1 MNKFLRFTTT
11 TALAGSLSL
20 LSVGS
25 ALADTASISNTGQN
39 STNIV
44 TNSSSNDVTVTNAN
58 TVTVDNT
65 NNQTATTG
73 DATVNANTNAGSA
86 TTGNATNNS
95 TTSTVVGLPSGGG
108 SSVGGLGGFGNGSG
122 AVTNVNGA
130 GGFGG
135 GSGTGNVLGASTVGG
150 RGGGSVAATLP
161 VTGPSTPIDVSGLR
175 SLYGSNSALP
185 AIVNQSNTLSGAF
198 LLMAA
203 ILSLLGALGSAV
215 YANRREQ
222 QL

>member
-39 STNIV
+39 STNVV
-44 TNSSSNDVTVTNAN
+44 TNSSSNNVTVTNAN
-58 TVTVDNT
+58 TVTVT
-65 NNQTATTG
+65 NSNDQTATSG
-73 DATVNANTNAGSA
+73 NATVDANTNAGSA
-86 TTGNATNNS
+86 TTGNATNNA
-95 TTSTVVGLPSGGG
+95 TTSTTVGLPSGGAG
-108 SSVGGLGGFGNGSG
+108 VGGLGGFGNGSG
-122 AVTNVNGA
+122 TVTTVTGA

-135 GSGTGNVLGASTVGG
+135 GSGSVLGASTVGG
-150 RGGGSVAATLP
+150 RGGGSGAATLP
-161 VTGPSTPIDVSGLR
+161 VTGPATPIDVSGLR
-175 SLYGSNSALP
+175 SLYGSHSALP

-203 ILSLLGALGSAV
+203 ILSLIGALGSAV